1 MGFRGD
7 GGWLALVTA
16 LSVGGCY
23 AGVDGFDPNGGGA
36 DGADAGGE
44 GDAGDE
50 GDDGVEEQCLQVQA
64 GPTKLR
70 RLTQS
75 QYERTVRDLLGIE
88 TTAAEGFAPD
98 ERVAAF
104 KSNAVAPVGD
114 LQVEQYMDAA
124 EVVATEA
131 ATDLASLLPCDPAT
145 GEDACAE
152 QWVRELAPR
161 AYRRPL
167 AEADIA
173 RLMAVYATAKGDADF
188 ATGIRV
194 TLQGM
199 LQSPWFL
206 YHVEL
211 GDPAAD
217 VVDGE
222 AAPLAGHE
230 LASRLSYFLWDSMP
244 DQALFD
250 AATAGELATDEGIA
264 AQVDRMMADPR
275 AQEAIASF
283 HLQWLGVDE
292 IEGLEKAPEVYPD
305 FDQALALAM
314 KDDTARFA
322 NWVLAEG
329 DGRLETLL
337 TGAYTFSEDPALL
350 AVYGVSLPAGHVSGD
365 PIPLP
370 ADERAG
376 LLTQAS
382 VMAEHAH
389 ANQTSPVHRG
399 QLVRENLLCQPLPP
413 PPADVD
419 NVPPDPE
426 PGATTRER
434 FEQHNEDPS
443 CAGCHALIDGIG
455 FGFEHYDGI
464 GAFRTMDEGLAVDA
478 TGTVVATD
486 VDGDYDGA
494 LELGE
499 KLAASA
505 DVRECVA
512 RQWLRYS
519 LGRLD
524 AIEDDCAAQQ
534 LTERFTDADDH
545 LRTLIHE
552 VVQSDAFRY
561 RRSSEQSAIITEGE

>member
-1 MGFRGD
+1 
-7 GGWLALVTA
+7 LALVVA
-16 LSVGGCY
+16 SLVGGCY
-23 AGVDGFDPNGGGA
+23 AGVDGFDPAASGA
-36 DGADAGGE
+36 EG
-44 GDAGDE
+44 GDAGDA
-50 GDDGVEEQCLQVQA
+50 GDDGVEGQCQAVQT
-64 GPTKLR
+64 GPTRLR

-75 QYERTVRDLLGIE
+75 QYERTVRDLLGIA

-124 EVVATEA
+124 EQVAAEA
-131 ATDLASLLPCDPAT
+131 TADLASLLPCDPAAM

-152 QWVRELAPR
+152 QWLRELAPR

-167 AEADIA
+167 VDADIE
-173 RLMAVYATAKGDADF
+173 RLMAVYATAKAEADF

-194 TLQGM
+194 ALQGM

-211 GDPAAD
+211 GDPTAD
-217 VVDGE
+217 V
-222 AAPLAGHE
+222 AAGQPVPLSGHE

-250 AATAGELATDEGIA
+250 AAAAGELATDEGIE
-264 AQVDRMMADPR
+264 AQVTRMLAHPR

-292 IEGLEKAPEVYPD
+292 IESLEKAPEVFPS
-305 FDQALALAM
+305 FDRALAIAM
-314 KDDTARFA
+314 KEDTARFA
-322 NWVLAEG
+322 NWVLGEG

-337 TGAYTFSEDPALL
+337 TGAFTLSDDPALL
-350 AVYGVSLPAGHVSGD
+350 ALYGVTPPAGHVPGE

-370 ADERAG
+370 AEQRAG
-376 LLTQAS
+376 LLTMPA

-399 QLVRENLLCQPLPP
+399 KLVRENFLCQLLPP

-426 PGATTRER
+426 PGVSARER
-434 FEQHNEDPS
+434 FAEHSSNQACAPCHN
-443 CAGCHALIDGIG
+443 LIDPLG
-455 FGFEHYDGI
+455 FGFEHYDGM
-464 GAFRTMDEGLAVDA
+464 GAFRSMDGELPVDA
-478 TGTVVATD
+478 SGEVIATAANN
-486 VDGDYDGA
+486 GPFDGA
-494 LELGE
+494 IELAGM
-499 KLAASA
+499 LAQTPEVH
-505 DVRECVA
+505 DCMA
-512 RQWLRYS
+512 RQWFRFS
-519 LGRLD
+519 LGRMDDELD
-524 AIEDDCAAQQ
+524 ACSLER
-534 LTERFTDADDH
+534 LTTAFDDADHDV
-545 LRTLIHE
+545 RRLIHE
-552 VVQSDAFRY
+552 IVLSDAFRY
-561 RRSSEQSAIITEGE
+561 RLAAEEE

>member
-1 MGFRGD
+1 MGVRGD
-7 GGWLALVTA
+7 GGWLALVVA
-16 LSVGGCY
+16 SLVGGCY
-23 AGVDGFDPNGGGA
+23 AGVDGFDPAASGGGE
-36 DGADAGGE
+36 G

-50 GDDGVEEQCLQVQA
+50 GDDGVEGQCLEVQT

-75 QYERTVRDLLGIE
+75 QYERTVRDLLGVE
-88 TTAAEGFAPD
+88 TTAAQGFAPD

-124 EVVATEA
+124 EQVASEA
-131 ATDLASLLPCDPAT
+131 TADLAGLLPCDPAAV

-152 QWVRELAPR
+152 QWLRELAPR

-167 AEADIA
+167 VDADIA
-173 RLMAVYATAKGDADF
+173 RLMAVYSTAKADADF

-194 TLQGM
+194 ALQGM

-217 VVDGE
+217 V
-222 AAPLAGHE
+222 AAGQPVPLSGHE

-244 DQALFD
+244 DQALMS
-250 AATAGELATDEGIA
+250 AAAAGELGTDEGIET
-264 AQVDRMMADPR
+264 QVTRMLADPR

-292 IEGLEKAPEVYPD
+292 IESLEKAPEVFPS
-305 FDQALALAM
+305 FDPALALAM
-314 KDDTARFA
+314 KEDTSRFA
-322 NWVLAEG
+322 NWVLGEG

-337 TGAYTFSEDPALL
+337 TGAFTLSEDPALL
-350 AVYGVSLPAGHVSGD
+350 ALYGVSLPAGHVSGD

-370 ADERAG
+370 ADQRAG
-376 LLTQAS
+376 LLTQAA

-399 QLVRENLLCQPLPP
+399 KLVRENFLCQLLPP

-426 PGATTRER
+426 PGVSTRER
-434 FEQHNEDPS
+434 FAQHSEDQA
-443 CAGCHALIDGIG
+443 CAPCHNLIDPLG
-455 FGFEHYDGI
+455 FGFEHYDGM
-464 GAFRTMDEGLAVDA
+464 GAFRTMDGELPVDA
-478 TGTVVATD
+478 SGEVIATAANNGTF
-486 VDGDYDGA
+486 DGA
-494 LELGE
+494 IELSGM
-499 KLAASA
+499 LAQTPEVH
-505 DVRECVA
+505 DCMA
-512 RQWLRYS
+512 RQWFRFS
-519 LGRLD
+519 LGRMDDELD
-524 AIEDDCAAQQ
+524 ACSLER
-534 LTERFTDADDH
+534 LTTAFEDADHDV
-545 LRTLIHE
+545 RSLIHE
-552 VVQSDAFRY
+552 IVRSDAFRH
-561 RRSSEQSAIITEGE
+561 RLASEEQ

>member
-1 MGFRGD
+1 MGVRGD
-7 GGWLALVTA
+7 GGWLALVLA
-16 LSVGGCY
+16 SLVGGCY
-23 AGVDGFDPNGGGA
+23 AGVDGFDPNASG
-36 DGADAGGE
+36 
-44 GDAGDE
+44 GDAGDAGE
-50 GDDGVEEQCLQVQA
+50 GDGGVEGQCAEVRT

-75 QYERTVRDLLGIE
+75 QYERTVRDLLGFE

-114 LQVEQYMDAA
+114 LQVEQYMGAA
-124 EVVATEA
+124 EQVATEA
-131 ATDLASLLPCDPAT
+131 TADLASLLPCDPAVI

-167 AEADIA
+167 VEADID
-173 RLMAVYATAKGDADF
+173 RIMAVYSTAKADAGF

-194 TLQGM
+194 TLQGL

-211 GDPAAD
+211 GDLSAEVAA
-217 VVDGE
+217 GE
-222 AAPLAGHE
+222 PAPLSGHE

-244 DQALFD
+244 DDALFD
-250 AATAGELATDEGIA
+250 AAAAGELATDEGLR
-264 AQVDRMMADPR
+264 AQVDRMLADPR

-292 IEGLEKAPEVYPD
+292 IESLEKAPEVFPE
-305 FDQALALAM
+305 FDGALALAM
-314 KDDTARFA
+314 KRDTASFA

-329 DGRLETLL
+329 DGTLETLL
-337 TGAYTFSEDPALL
+337 TGAFTLSDDPALL
-350 AVYGVSLPAGHVSGD
+350 ALYGVQVPAGHVAGE

-370 ADERAG
+370 ADQRAG
-376 LLTQAS
+376 LLTQPS

-399 QLVRENLLCQPLPP
+399 QLVRENFLCQMLPP

-426 PGATTRER
+426 PGISTRER
-434 FEQHNEDPS
+434 FAEHSENEACRPCHN
-443 CAGCHALIDGIG
+443 LIDPLG
-455 FGFEHYDGI
+455 FGFEHYDGV
-464 GAFRTMDEGLAVDA
+464 GAFRTMDGELPVDA
-478 TGTVVATD
+478 SGEVLATEESNQAF
-486 VDGDYDGA
+486 DGA
-494 LELGE
+494 VELAGI
-499 KLAASA
+499 LAQTPE
-505 DVRECVA
+505 VRDCMA
-512 RQWLRYS
+512 RQWFRFS
-519 LGRLD
+519 LGRMDDDLD
-524 AIEDDCAAQQ
+524 SCTMDRLATAFE
-534 LTERFTDADDH
+534 ESDH
-545 LRTLIHE
+545 DVRSLIRE
-552 VVQSDAFRY
+552 IVLSDAFRH
-561 RRSSEQSAIITEGE
+561 RLASEEG